1 MSTDV
6 WMVTFILV
14 ATIIAFVVDRF
25 RMDLVA
31 FVSLL
36 ALVLT
41 GILTPAE
48 ATAGFSNSL
57 VLMIAG
63 LFVVGGAILET
74 GVADQ
79 VGRGLGRIGG
89 KSTVRL
95 TATVMLAC
103 ALLSAFISSTGTVA
117 VMLPVVL
124 SLSRRAEISPSKLLI
139 PLAFA
144 AALGG
149 MLTLIGT
156 PSNIVVSQE
165 LRHAGMEPFHFF
177 SFAPAGLV
185 MLCVGVGFMCTIGTR
200 LLPDRAKED
209 DNVAQASH
217 EQRYVSRPDLLHSYG
232 VEGQISEV
240 TIPVGSVLA
249 GRTLRE
255 IGLRTT
261 FQVNVIAVLTRRS
274 DGDIV
279 RKCNADTL
287 LRPGDTLFIK
297 SSNQGAVER
306 LITEGYVELVSTAPS
321 LPKDVYLAELI
332 VPPRSELVGR
342 TVREID
348 FFRQYGAMVVA
359 MHDGKEPIS
368 TRTSDTP
375 LNPGNTLLIAT
386 NTSTLERLWKSRRD
400 VLLIST
406 QDEQHGPTLT
416 PAAGWVVAILLGML
430 MVMSTGVVANV
441 TAVLVA
447 ALLTVVVGAFRGST
461 AYQSIHWDSI
471 VMIASVMPLATAL
484 EKTGVLG
491 MVTDAIVESPHLA
504 NPTLL
509 LLLLFSVTSLL
520 SQAISNTATS
530 VLLAPLALEVAHR
543 LDVSPYPLLMGVAL
557 AASTSFS
564 TPMASP
570 INALVTGAG
579 SYRFGDFLKVGIPLQ
594 LLVLA
599 VTLWIVPLLFP
610 FTP

>member
-1 MSTDV
+1 MSADV

-79 VGRGLGRIGG
+79 VGNGLGRIGG

-124 SLSRRAEISPSKLLI
+124 ALSRRAEISPSKLLI

-165 LRHAGMEPFHFF
+165 LRHAGLEPFHFF

-200 LLPDRAKED
+200 LLPDRAKGND
-209 DNVAQASH
+209 DAAHASH

-240 TIPVGSVLA
+240 TIPAGSEFA

-261 FQVNVIAVLTRRS
+261 FYVNVIAVLTRRS
-274 DGDIV
+274 DGAAV

-287 LRPGDTLFIK
+287 LQPGDTLFIK
-297 SSNQGAVER
+297 SSNKGAVER
-306 LITEGYVELVSTAPS
+306 LITGGYVELVSTAPS

-332 VPPRSELVGR
+332 VPPRSELIGR

-359 MHDGKEPIS
+359 MHDGKEPIG

-386 NTSTLERLWKSRRD
+386 NTSALERLWKSRRD

-430 MVMSTGVVANV
+430 IVMSTGMVANV

-530 VLLAPLALEVAHR
+530 VLVAPLALEVSHR
-543 LDVSPYPLLMGVAL
+543 LGVSPYPLLMGVAL

-610 FTP
+610 FAP